1 MMKQMKHKPFR
12 YPLVIVEWD
21 DAEGEAGWSD
31 PPEDLK
37 PTRCISVGFLIKQTE
52 KLVMIAGCYIQNPE
66 DKQISSTDKI
76 PMAMVH
82 DIRPFK
88 PRFINDKPKTV

>member
-1 MMKQMKHKPFR
+1 MKHKPFR